1 MCRRATEGVAL
12 PPGSSPQSR
21 VAGVPAGNALPT
33 DERRKHLLWL
43 AVALVG
49 VLAVA
54 LVVLVCYGVDVPGI
68 THSDR
73 TEPWMLI
80 GLLALLTLS
89 VAYLLDKEREHRIQN
104 TALIRR
110 LHEAAAA
117 LDARVERLNRLSE
130 TSMRLAGSLDV
141 ERISELVVEALVTQ
155 VHADAASFVL
165 MDRTNRQ
172 WLHTRSTG
180 PLAEVPGEPDDPVA
194 LAAAAVEEAPTIHD
208 LGERATVAE
217 RIRAWDRVR
226 GAISAPVKVSAVVS
240 GALAAMRAERFEVED
255 LNLLTTLANMASRAL
270 ENAELHQQLRES
282 YFRTLHVLARS
293 LAARDPYSAAHG
305 EAVTWI
311 SCELA
316 RKLGLDGEVVPM
328 LEAYGPLHDLGKV
341 GIADAVLMKAGPL
354 EEDELELCRQHV
366 LIGEEIVRP
375 LDPGDMAL
383 AIVRNHHERWDGSG
397 YPDGLVGEQIPLS
410 ARIVAVADVFHAA
423 ISHRPY
429 KAGEPPFEAVHEI
442 KRLSGVHFDPE
453 VVEAFV
459 QFWDTGGLAKFTMR
473 LGQVVDRAAVGQLR
487 IPLAAPVPL
496 PDRAEG

>member
-1 MCRRATEGVAL
+1 VSGQVTEGMAVPPASGAKSRAIVL
-12 PPGSSPQSR
+12 PDGSSYS
-21 VAGVPAGNALPT
+21 T
-33 DERRKHLLWL
+33 DDRRQHLLWL

-54 LVVLVCYGVDVPGI
+54 LVVLVCYGVDIGRV
-68 THSDR
+68 TNSDR
-73 TEPWMLI
+73 VEPLMLI
-80 GLLALLTLS
+80 GLLTLLTLS
-89 VAYLLDKEREHRIQN
+89 VAYLLDKEREHRAQNRTLIQ
-104 TALIRR
+104 R
-110 LHEAAAA
+110 LHESAQA

-130 TSMRLAGSLDV
+130 TSMHLAGSLDV

-180 PLAEVPGEPDDPVA
+180 PLAEGQGEPDDPVA

-226 GAISAPVKVSAVVS
+226 AAISAPVKVSAVVS
-240 GALAAMRAERFEVED
+240 GALAAMRAEQFEVED

-316 RKLGLDGEVVPM
+316 RQLGLDGEVIPM

-341 GIADAVLMKAGPL
+341 GISDTVLMKPGPL
-354 EEDELELCRQHV
+354 APDELDLCRQHV

-429 KAGEPPFEAVHEI
+429 KAGEPPFETVQEI
-442 KRLSGVHFDPE
+442 KRLSGMHFDPE

-459 QFWDTGGLAKFTMR
+459 QFWGGGGLAKFTMR
-473 LGQVVDRAAVGQLR
+473 LGQVVARPALGQLR

-496 PDRAEG
+496 PNRLED